1 VCSLL
6 AIHCATVSCFLVTDR
21 DQEAYTRLI
30 IVVAFLLAVNQCMNE
45 KDYDKLA
52 EMCTPTL
59 MTMFRLNMPP
69 LDAKLCQLL
78 IALHTIVSCNTA
90 QFPAVA

>member
-1 VCSLL
+1 
-6 AIHCATVSCFLVTDR
+6 
-21 DQEAYTRLI
+21 
-30 IVVAFLLAVNQCMNE
+30 MNE

-78 IALHTIVSCNTA
+78 IALHALVSCNTA

>member
-1 VCSLL
+1 VCGLL
-6 AIHCATVSCFLVTDR
+6 AIHCATASCFLAIDR
-21 DQEAYTRLI
+21 DQEACTRHI

-45 KDYDKLA
+45 KDFDKLA

-78 IALHTIVSCNTA
+78 IALHALVSCNTA